1 MLDSAVFTKL
11 VNKYKN
17 YKASLQDDFKMV
29 TKDNYKEIVGID
41 NYESYTNHDLLHML
55 YLRMFKAHS
64 EQKQGEVM
72 VRSDCV
78 ELSDSL
84 LYKSNPISYTLL
96 RKAPPSGFP
105 EYPLYIFNCIYFTL
119 ETCGDYSRFEYP
131 NKNDSVTLLDARNFW
146 KIVRKYALEYLLCN

>member
-1 MLDSAVFTKL
+1 MFTKL

-29 TKDNYKEIVGID
+29 NRDNYKETVGID

-55 YLRMFKAHS
+55 YLRL
-64 EQKQGEVM
+64 QKHGEVM
-72 VRSDCV
+72 VRSDSV
-78 ELSDSL
+78 EISSTI
-84 LYKSNPISYTLL
+84 LYNSNFIPCTIL
-96 RKAPPSGFP
+96 RKVPPSAFHG
-105 EYPLYIFNCIYFTL
+105 YPLYIFNCIYFTL

-131 NKNDSVTLLDARNFW
+131 NKNDSVALLDARNFW